1 MKSDLYPAD
10 SQLRQLK
17 LLFHALRLPM
27 SLYYGSRL
35 LYALPINVKDE
46 RLLIEQTEVLITLR
60 RRLQNGRALFVPQ
73 RANKGYIGLKQDEDG
88 LLLLG
93 PFIKIVQENSTDGTG
108 SIFAGK
114 SNLVTLNED
123 NIFYIIA
130 LLEEYFSKPFYNI
143 EKNNK
148 NADKAEKTI
157 EPPEPELYGS
167 MSSFFSHPP
176 YFLEQELSLA
186 IKGGNLESAL
196 NSLHE
201 INRLQ
206 RAKVAGDPVRSLK
219 NSLIGSCA
227 LCSRAAISGGLT
239 ADTAFALA
247 DSYIRSIEENNS
259 LKELSELEEKM
270 VIDFSKRVEALR
282 RDEVSNLVLGAMR
295 YIDECLSE
303 KLRLPDIAA
312 QVFIHPDYLSSLF
325 KKETGE
331 TVTRYIQKRRVQEA
345 CRFLRYSNFPIADIA
360 GYFQFSSQSA
370 FTKIFKQFQNLT
382 PKQYRVKSPNQF

>member
-1 MKSDLYPAD
+1 MKNDLYPAD
-10 SQLRQLK
+10 SQQQQLK
-17 LLFHALRLPM
+17 LLHHALRLPIT
-27 SLYYGSRL
+27 LYHGSRL
-35 LYALPINVKDE
+35 LHAMPINTPDE
-46 RLLIEQTEVLITLR
+46 RLLIEHTEVLINLR
-60 RRLQNGRALFVPQ
+60 RRLQTGRALYIPQ
-73 RANKGYIGLKQDEDG
+73 SENKGYIGLKQDEDG
-88 LLLLG
+88 MLLLG
-93 PFIKIVQENSTDGTG
+93 PIIKIAQENPTVGTG
-108 SIFAGK
+108 SIFAIK
-114 SNLVTLNED
+114 TNLVTLNAD
-123 NIFYIIA
+123 NIFYIVA
-130 LLEEYFSKPFYNI
+130 LLEDYFAKSFSNTEMISKD
-143 EKNNK
+143 
-148 NADKAEKTI
+148 ADKAKNI

-176 YFLEQELSLA
+176 YFLEQELSMA
-186 IKGGNLESAL
+186 IKGGNRGSAL
-196 NSLHE
+196 ISLHE
-201 INRLQ
+201 INRLE

-247 DSYIRSIEENNS
+247 DTYIRSIEENNS
-259 LKELSELEEKM
+259 LQELTELEEKM

-295 YIDECLSE
+295 YIDESLSE
-303 KLRLPDIAA
+303 KLRLPDIAS

-331 TVTRYIQKRRVQEA
+331 TITRYIQKRRIQEA

-382 PKQYRVKSPNQF
+382 PKQYRDKSANQV